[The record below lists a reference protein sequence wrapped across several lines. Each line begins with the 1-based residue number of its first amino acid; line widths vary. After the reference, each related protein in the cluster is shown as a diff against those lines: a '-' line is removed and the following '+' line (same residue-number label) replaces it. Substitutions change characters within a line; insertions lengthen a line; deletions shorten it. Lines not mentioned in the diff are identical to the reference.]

1 MSNILANNINP
12 RSGTS
17 IDVGGTLQVGSA
29 TTIHT
34 TGIDLGSGNIQLH
47 NINSTGIITATSASF
62 SENVSIGGTLTYED
76 VTSIDSVGIITAQ
89 SGLKVS
95 SGITTISGTLAV
107 NGNNYPSTG
116 QLSHRNIII
125 NGAMRVAQRG
135 TSVSAVTAT
144 GIYTCDRMPWTLNN
158 CGEWTNTQETNG
170 PNGFGYSYKAMC
182 GFGDAS
188 PAADDY
194 ALLQYLVE
202 STDIQHLSYGTSDAV
217 PMTISFYVKSNKT
230 GAASFAIMQMQNS
243 GKTFA
248 KTYTINAADTWEYKT
263 ITIPADTSGNINND
277 NGNGLLLEWWCNSG
291 SNFTGG
297 THPSTWFAQNDINR
311 NASNIGIGQATDDYF
326 QITGIQ
332 LEVGEVATPFE
343 HKPYTEEVTRC
354 QRYFQKFYYG
364 VHSYPFGFGY
374 VYGTTD
380 VAATVPLTT
389 TMRTTTPTVTAN
401 NLVVRGFSQ
410 DGNNTSAT
418 INSVDTAQTQ
428 LGNTMLQMDLTTT
441 TIAAAA
447 RGAACVIANNASSFS
462 SNLTVDAEL

>member
-34 TGIDLGSGNIQLH
+34 TGIDLG
-47 NINSTGIITATSASF
+47 TGIITATSASF
-62 SENVSIGGTLTYED
+62 SGNVSVGGTLTYED
-76 VTSIDSVGIITAQ
+76 VTSIDSVGIITAR

-125 NGAMRVAQRG
+125 NGAMRVAQRN
-135 TSVSAVTAT
+135 TSVNAIT
-144 GIYTCDRMPWTLNN
+144 GTNIYTCDRMQWTLNN
-158 CGEWTNTQETNG
+158 CGEWSNTQETNG
-170 PNGFGYSYKAMC
+170 PNGFGYSFKAMC

-297 THPSTWFAQNDINR
+297 TYPSTWFAQDDNNR

-343 HKPYTEEVTRC
+343 HKSFTDEVIACKRYYEVANGALRCAPSSGYNGTRVYY
-354 QRYFQKFYYG
+354 QVQK
-364 VHSYPFGFGY
+364 
-374 VYGTTD
+374 
-380 VAATVPLTT
+380 
-389 TMRTTTPTVTAN
+389 RTTPTITYTQGSPHANMTWQSWFASNVNGVDTQWNTGGAPQYAYGFTVTA
-401 NLVVRGFSQ
+401 
-410 DGNNTSAT
+410 
-418 INSVDTAQTQ
+418 
-428 LGNTMLQMDLTTT
+428 
-441 TIAAAA
+441 
-447 RGAACVIANNASSFS
+447 
-462 SNLTVDAEL
+462 DAEL

>member
-17 IDVGGTLQVGSA
+17 IDVGGALQVGSA

-34 TGIDLGSGNIQLH
+34 TGIDLGSGNIQSH

-62 SENVSIGGTLTYED
+62 SGDVSIGGTLTYED
-76 VTSIDSVGIITAQ
+76 VTSIDSVGIITAR

-116 QLSHRNIII
+116 PLSHRNIII
-125 NGAMRVAQRG
+125 NGAMTIAQRN
-135 TSVSAVTAT
+135 TSVNAIT
-144 GIYTCDRMPWTLNN
+144 GTNIYTCDRMQWTLNN
-158 CGEWTNTQETNG
+158 CGEWSNTQETNG
-170 PNGFGYSYKAMC
+170 PNGFGYSFKAMC
-182 GFGDAS
+182 AFGDSS

-194 ALLQYLVE
+194 ALLQYMVE
-202 STDIQHLSYGTSDAV
+202 STDLQHLKYGTSDAV

-230 GAASFAIMQMQNS
+230 GAASFAMLQMENS
-243 GKTFA
+243 GRTFA
-248 KTYTINAADTWEYKT
+248 KPYTINAADTWEYKT
-263 ITIPADTSGNINND
+263 ITIPADTSGNFLNG

-297 THPSTWFAQNDINR
+297 TYPSTWFAQDDNNR

-343 HKPYTEEVTRC
+343 TRPISEELLRC
-354 QRYFQKFYYG
+354 QRYFIRQDW
-364 VHSYPFGFGY
+364 VAANALH
-374 VYGTTD
+374 GTTYRWISPGPN
-380 VAATVPLTT
+380 VNMRATPALAYFNPSTG
-389 TMRTTTPTVTAN
+389 TAN
-401 NLVVRGFSQ
+401 QTFEHSSGTVR
-410 DGNNTSAT
+410 T
-418 INSVDTAQTQ
+418 INSSPAALSATNGPTVYFQTSTNGTYAQYVR
-428 LGNTMLQMDLTTT
+428 
-441 TIAAAA
+441 IH
-447 RGAACVIANNASSFS
+447 INAEF
-462 SNLTVDAEL
+462 

>member
-17 IDVGGTLQVGSA
+17 IDVGGALQVGSA

-343 HKPYTEEVTRC
+343 TRPISEELLRC
-354 QRYFQKFYYG
+354 QRYFIRQDWVLCNNLQNIAYRWIPPGPNVNMRSIPSMAYFNPNTGTANQTYE
-364 VHSYPFGFGY
+364 HSS
-374 VYGTTD
+374 
-380 VAATVPLTT
+380 TT
-389 TMRTTTPTVTAN
+389 TRTINAAGNAN
-401 NLVVRGFSQ
+401 
-410 DGNNTSAT
+410 SAT
-418 INSVDTAQTQ
+418 TGSSIYFGTSTNGTYAQYVRVH
-428 LGNTMLQMDLTTT
+428 M
-441 TIAAAA
+441 
-447 RGAACVIANNASSFS
+447 
-462 SNLTVDAEL
+462 DAEL